1 MLYQITIPIQDQLDS
16 VTSFEIQTDLGAY
29 VSNIVSILLS
39 VAGLAAFVFLVWGG
53 IMWITAGGDK
63 GKIEEARN
71 RITQAVIGLTI
82 VAASWAIF
90 SLVSYF
96 FGLGMAAG

>member
-1 MLYQITIPIQDQLDS
+1 MLVTIPILDQINS
-16 VTSFEIQTDLGAY
+16 ITTFEIQTDLGVY
-29 VSNIVSILLS
+29 TSNIVSVLLT
-39 VAGLAAFVFLVWGG
+39 VAGLTTFFFLVWGG
-53 IMWITAGGDK
+53 ISWITAGGDK

-90 SLVSYF
+90 SLLDFF
-96 FGLGMAAG
+96 FGLNIAR